1 MILLAALM
9 AVSRLW
15 EVGSLSRV
23 VRMGND
29 DMIMHQRMNCRGSC
43 CLVFVECDLSS
54 ISRKLLAASWVGG
67 GRPAVAGGCGR

>member
-23 VRMGND
+23 VRKGND
-29 DMIMHQRMNCRGSC
+29 DMIMRLCIDASVDVVYNQQYLISCGYQR
-43 CLVFVECDLSS
+43 VD
-54 ISRKLLAASWVGG
+54 SRQQL
-67 GRPAVAGGCGR
+67 